1 MSLSVHKNATVSILN
16 TYSNNKKETTTSVNV
31 TNVSKN
37 EQLSQTTKLTAEEE
51 MILFK
56 KEFYQDLEKIQH
68 HRTVKNAAVNVSDK
82 AFEKMQ
88 KDPEYR
94 EKILSLVQRD
104 LGSSYAPRDTS
115 VLLTVGATLDQ
126 YRGDSWPTSND
137 SEFFGRTGNS
147 FFKKT
152 DDKYDDKKLDEEAYL
167 KRLREQQFFAQQFL
181 EQQNQLQESA
191 KAKSEE
197 DMFFL
202 KATQKYTE
210 IRDLGERE

>member
-1 MSLSVHKNATVSILN
+1 MSLSIQKNPAVSDLT
-16 TYSNNKKETTTSVNV
+16 TYSNNKKETATFVNV
-31 TNVSKN
+31 KN
-37 EQLSQTTKLTAEEE
+37 EEASQTTKLTAEEE

-56 KEFYQDLEKIQH
+56 KEFYQDLEKIQRH
-68 HRTVKNAAVNVSDK
+68 STVKNAAVNVSDK

-115 VLLTVGATLDQ
+115 VLLTVGASLEQ

-137 SEFFGRTGNS
+137 SEFFGRSRNS

-152 DDKYDDKKLDEEAYL
+152 DDKNDDKKLEEEAYL
-167 KRLREQQFFAQQFL
+167 KHLREQQFLAQQFL
-181 EQQNQLQESA
+181 EQQNQLQELTEA
-191 KAKSEE
+191 KTQE
-197 DMFFL
+197 DMLSF
-202 KATQKYTE
+202 KATQKYIE
-210 IRDLGERE
+210 MQNL

>member
-1 MSLSVHKNATVSILN
+1 MSLSIQKTPAVSDLT
-16 TYSNNKKETTTSVNV
+16 TYSNNKKETATSVNV
-31 TNVSKN
+31 KN
-37 EQLSQTTKLTAEEE
+37 EEASQTTKLTAEEE

-56 KEFYQDLEKIQH
+56 KEFYQDLEKIQRH
-68 HRTVKNAAVNVSDK
+68 SSVKNAAVNVSDK

-115 VLLTVGATLDQ
+115 VLLTVGASLEQ

-137 SEFFGRTGNS
+137 SEFFGRSRNS

-152 DDKYDDKKLDEEAYL
+152 DDKNDDKKLEEEAYL
-167 KRLREQQFFAQQFL
+167 KHLREQQFLAQQFL
-181 EQQNQLQESA
+181 EQQNQLQELTEA
-191 KAKSEE
+191 KTQE
-197 DMFFL
+197 DMLSF
-202 KATQKYTE
+202 KATQKYIE
-210 IRDLGERE
+210 MQNL